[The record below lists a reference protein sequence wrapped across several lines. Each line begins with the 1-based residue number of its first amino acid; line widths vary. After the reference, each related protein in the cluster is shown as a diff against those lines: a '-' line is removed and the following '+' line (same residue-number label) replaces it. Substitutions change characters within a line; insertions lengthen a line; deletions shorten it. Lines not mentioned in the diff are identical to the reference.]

1 MFGKTLDAEGKPCL
15 KLEARSKNV
24 LPTTAVLALPD
35 GEASKPLLL
44 KVEGIRDK
52 VTGGVAYRFSYS
64 AEKGGAWQT
73 VGSPVSADLLSTHT
87 AGGFTGTMIGVYAT
101 GVY

>member
-1 MFGKTLDAEGKPCL
+1 M
-15 KLEARSKNV
+15 
-24 LPTTAVLALPD
+24 
-35 GEASKPLLL
+35 
-44 KVEGIRDK
+44 
-52 VTGGVAYRFSYS
+52 AYRFSYS